1 VKNKG
6 DNYMEYPE
14 IKFQFR
20 SPKLIFGRNTYKQIP
35 KICAQYGKKGI
46 FVTGQNV
53 KSNGIIFDE
62 ILSEFKANNMDC
74 KIIIR
79 ESGEPTVTD
88 VDSLA
93 KHIKDNKINWIL
105 AIGGG
110 STMDLAKAASGLANN
125 EGSSADYQK
134 GKDVEK
140 DGIPFIAVPT
150 TAGTGS
156 EITNNA
162 VLINKKENVK
172 LSIRGDTMIARVA
185 IFDPVLTVSM
195 APKITAYTGMDALTQ
210 AIEAY
215 VCKAR
220 NPLSDHFASLAID
233 LLYNNIFAVYINGNN
248 IDAREKMLY
257 GSLLSALAFSNA
269 KLGAVHGFAH
279 PIGVLHNLPHG
290 LICGVL
296 LPHVMKFNLEGN
308 IPHVTQKFALV
319 TKSMDPLLAKTSKS
333 ELDLAKISVDKTF
346 DLLRKLNMPTT
357 ITGMGLKKSDIP
369 AIVKDTKGS
378 SLQNNPRDTTSE
390 LLTKILEDAL

>member
-1 VKNKG
+1 
-6 DNYMEYPE
+6 MLEYPE

-20 SPKLIFGRNTYKQIP
+20 SPKLIFGRNSYKQIP
-35 KICAQYGKKGI
+35 KICSQYGNKGI
-46 FVTGQNV
+46 LVTGQNF
-53 KSNGIIFDE
+53 KSNCDKFGE
-62 ILSEFKANNMDC
+62 ILSNLESEHIEYKL
-74 KIIIR
+74 IIR
-79 ESGEPTVTD
+79 DSNEPTVTE
-88 VDSLA
+88 VDDLS
-93 KHIKDNKINWIL
+93 KKIKEEKFNWIL
-105 AIGGG
+105 GIGGG
-110 STMDLAKAASGLANN
+110 STLDLAKAASGLATN

-134 GKDVEK
+134 GKEVEK
-140 DGIPFIAVPT
+140 EGIPFIAVPT

-172 LSIRGDTMIARVA
+172 LSIRGDSMIAKVA
-185 IFDPVLTVSM
+185 LFDPVLTFSM
-195 APKITAYTGMDALTQ
+195 PPKITAYTGMDALTQ

-220 NPLSDHFASLAID
+220 NPLSDHFASLSID
-233 LLYNNIFAVYINGNN
+233 LLYNNITAAYLDGSN

-296 LPHVMKFNLEGN
+296 LPYVMDFNIESK
-308 IPHVTQKFALV
+308 IPLV
-319 TKSMDPLLAKTSKS
+319 IHNYASITKYMDKSYLTTSLS
-333 ELDLAKISVDKTF
+333 DLDLAKLSVKKIY
-346 DLLRKLNMPTT
+346 DLLKRLNMPTNLT
-357 ITGMGLKKSDIP
+357 AIGILKEDIP
-369 AIVKDTKGS
+369 NIVKDTKGT
-378 SLQNNPRDTTSE
+378 SLANNPRDTNLE

>member
-1 VKNKG
+1 MV
-6 DNYMEYPE
+6 DYSE

-20 SPKLIFGRNTYKQIP
+20 SPKLIFGRNSYKQLP
-35 KICAQYGKKGI
+35 KICSQYGKKGI
-46 FVTGQNV
+46 LVTGHNF
-53 KSNGIIFDE
+53 KSQCDKFNE
-62 ILSEFKANNMDC
+62 ILKDLESEHIDYKLITRDSN
-74 KIIIR
+74 
-79 ESGEPTVTD
+79 EPTVTE
-88 VDSLA
+88 VDDLA
-93 KHIKDNKINWIL
+93 RKIRDEHFNWIL
-105 AIGGG
+105 GIGGG
-110 STMDLAKAASGLANN
+110 STLDLAKAASGLATN

-134 GKDVEK
+134 GKEVEK
-140 DGIPFIAVPT
+140 EGIPFIAVPT

-172 LSIRGDTMIARVA
+172 LSIRGDSMIAKVSL
-185 IFDPVLTVSM
+185 FDPILTVSM
-195 APKITAYTGMDALTQ
+195 PPKITAYTGMDALTQ

-215 VCKAR
+215 ICKAR

-233 LLYNNIFAVYINGNN
+233 LLYNNITPAYVDGSN

-296 LPHVMKFNLEGN
+296 LPWVMKFNIEGN
-308 IPHVTQKFALV
+308 IPFVIRNFSLMA
-319 TKSMDPLLAKTSKS
+319 KSMDKSLVKTTLSELELAKKS
-333 ELDLAKISVDKTF
+333 VEMIF
-346 DLLRKLNMPTT
+346 NLLKNLKMPTT
-357 ITGMGLKKSDIP
+357 LTGMGLKKEHIP
-369 AIVKDTKGS
+369 TIVKDTKGT
-378 SLQNNPRDTTSE
+378 SLANNPRDTNPE